1 MLFYDHTSGVN
12 DLNRLTTTISIPN
25 ILTLVR
31 ILLTPVLVI
40 LLLRELYPMA
50 LLVFAIAGISDGLD
64 GFIARYMN
72 QRTTLGAYLD
82 PAADKLLLISSF
94 ITLAI
99 LGVIPAWVS
108 VIVIARDV
116 IIMLGLAI
124 FMLTEKKYE
133 VSPTLV
139 SKCTTTVQILTVL
152 IILYD
157 PAHLKLTMI
166 YQMLLWSTVI
176 LTTLSGL
183 HYIYLGM
190 SSLQDP
196 QNGR

>member
-1 MLFYDHTSGVN
+1 MTDVNEVNRITS
-12 DLNRLTTTISIPN
+12 TISIPN

-31 ILLTPVLVI
+31 ILLTPVFVI
-40 LLLRELYPMA
+40 LLLRDLFSLA

-64 GFIARYMN
+64 GLIARYMN

-94 ITLAI
+94 VALAV
-99 LGVIPAWVS
+99 LGVIPAWVT

-116 IIMLGLAI
+116 IILLGLAI
-124 FMLTEKKYE
+124 LMLTEKKYI

-139 SKCTTTVQILTVL
+139 SKCTTTAQILTVL
-152 IILYD
+152 ITLYD
-157 PAHLKLTMI
+157 PTHLKLAMV
-166 YQMLLWSTVI
+166 YQVLLWSTVI
-176 LTTLSGL
+176 LTTFSGL

-190 SSLQDP
+190 NILQEP
-196 QNGR
+196 NNKRKTC

>member
-1 MLFYDHTSGVN
+1 MTGASDV
-12 DLNRLTTTISIPN
+12 NRLTSTISIPN

-31 ILLTPVLVI
+31 ILLTPIFVI
-40 LLLRELYPMA
+40 LLLRDLFPMA

-64 GFIARYMN
+64 GLIARYMN

-94 ITLAI
+94 VALAV
-99 LGVIPAWVS
+99 LGVIPAWVT

-116 IIMLGLAI
+116 IILLGLAI
-124 FMLTEKKYE
+124 LMLTEKKYE
-133 VSPTLV
+133 VNPTLV
-139 SKCTTTVQILTVL
+139 SKCTTTAQILTVL
-152 IILYD
+152 ITLYD
-157 PAHLKLTMI
+157 PAHLKMAMV
-166 YQMLLWSTVI
+166 YHGLLWATVI

-190 SSLQDP
+190 TILQEP
-196 QNGR
+196 NGRR

>member
-1 MLFYDHTSGVN
+1 MSGVN
-12 DLNRLTTTISIPN
+12 DLNRSTSTISIPN

-72 QRTTLGAYLD
+72 QRTMLGAYLD

-99 LGVIPAWVS
+99 LGVIPPWVS

-116 IIMLGLAI
+116 IILLGLAI

-139 SKCTTTVQILTVL
+139 SKCTTTAQILTVL
-152 IILYD
+152 VTLYD
-157 PAHLKLTMI
+157 PAHLKLSLV
-166 YQMLLWSTVI
+166 YHGLLWSTVV

-183 HYIYLGM
+183 HYIYVGM
-190 SSLQDP
+190 NILQDP
-196 QNGR
+196 HNGRE